1 MNVCVKL
8 LEELRKLVRTMGE
21 KYKDVEELVL
31 LDTYL
36 DMLEGCIKASG
47 EVFEMLDNL
56 NETLTA
62 IHKETLQKL
71 TKLYRE
77 TN

>member
-1 MNVCVKL
+1 MNVCAKL
-8 LEELRKLVRTMGE
+8 LEELKSLVQTMGE
-21 KYKDVEELVL
+21 KYKDVEELEL
-31 LDTYL
+31 LNTYL

-56 NETLTA
+56 SETLRV
-62 IHKETLQKL
+62 IHNEALHKL